1 MKCVRTRGAQVFCV
15 WPPNT
20 PRHMCLYDFLAC
32 QVSKCSSAS
41 GGGVVRENYYG
52 MSGAKTQFDEGFF
65 DYLTMAC
72 DVFTFIL

>member
-1 MKCVRTRGAQVFCV
+1 
-15 WPPNT
+15 
-20 PRHMCLYDFLAC
+20 MCLYDFLAC